1 MRIVNVPPINT
12 VIRASNALAIATPE
26 VRRCPLA
33 NGVVIDVS
41 KLPGHTTR
49 PGTAGRW
56 DQNRRKGGEA
66 ERLTS
71 SAARR

>member
-26 VRRCPLA
+26 VRRSPLA

-41 KLPGHTTR
+41 KLPGHHTTWYSR
-49 PGTAGRW
+49 PLRPEQKKRRW
-56 DQNRRKGGEA
+56 SR
-66 ERLTS
+66 TI
-71 SAARR
+71 